1 MDARGIIGNYVIER
15 ELGRGGMGV
24 VYAAKHRVLGR
35 PAAIKLLLANTIEH
49 RDRVERFFNEARAA
63 MAIDHPGVVKI
74 YDVGVAADDRA
85 YIAMELLD
93 GHSLASRL
101 EHGPLPLRVA
111 VDFARQIADALAA
124 AHAAGVI
131 HRDLKPDNIIVLGD
145 ANRLKLVDFGIA
157 KLAGPVSVRTATGAV
172 IGTPLYMSPEQCEG
186 LREVDA
192 RTDLYSLGCVMFAM
206 LTGRPPFE
214 NAGTGG
220 LIGAHLHLAPPSL
233 RSRCPTASAALEA
246 VVQCLL
252 AKSRDHRFLGA
263 RAVTAA
269 LANPEVT
276 TLVGPPNV
284 APTAEL
290 APPATYPQPL
300 SAPPTSESPQPRSGP
315 PTSVL
320 SAQPPSGPPT
330 SAPSFVPP
338 QPSRSPTRAKAAPA
352 VAAHVPG
359 GETVDTISSRLYAP
373 PPPAA
378 PGGRRARAIAIVGAS
393 CAATAIIAILATRS
407 CAGTTT
413 SPPVAAADAGLDRA
427 VAIASDAQAGLPGD
441 AGDTLTLADLQIASR
456 SKQTGSGEPTEPTP
470 RTGSAKRAA
479 GSGSAARTVARV
491 EPLPEPRRTPEELPV
506 DAGVATPPPPPPEV
520 DERVLFG
527 RGDFSVRGGEATLDK
542 IAQLHRAHP
551 TVTIVITGHAETDE
565 PGVLGKLA
573 LARANAVKMQ
583 LVNRRVDRDKIRLSS
598 QALITSPADDG
609 STRRA
614 DITFAR

>member
-252 AKSRDHRFLGA
+252 AKSRDDRFLGA

-290 APPATYPQPL
+290 APPAPSPQPV
-300 SAPPTSESPQPRSGP
+300 SGPPTSEYLQPRSGP
-315 PTSVL
+315 PTSVP
-320 SAQPPSGPPT
+320 SVQPPSGSPT
-330 SAPSFVPP
+330 STPSFVPP
-338 QPSRSPTRAKAAPA
+338 QPSGSPTRTSATAPLAPA
-352 VAAHVPG
+352 

-378 PGGRRARAIAIVGAS
+378 PAGRRARAIAIVGAS

-441 AGDTLTLADLQIASR
+441 ADMLTLADLQIASR
-456 SKQTGSGEPTEPTP
+456 SKQTGSGKPTDPAL

-491 EPLPEPRRTPEELPV
+491 EPVPEPRRTPEELPV
-506 DAGVATPPPPPPEV
+506 DAGVATPPPPPPEL

-551 TVTIVITGHAETDE
+551 SVTIVITGHAETDE

-598 QALITSPADDG
+598 QAFITSPADDG